1 MLKWTAKRAWI
12 GSRVTANGNLGWNV
26 ARPCDRFQPF
36 IPGG

>member
-26 ARPCDRFQPF
+26 ARHCDRFHLS
-36 IPGG
+36 ILGG